1 MYIGFFYDNA
11 SEQYQMNTVSTL
23 ERVIQDLKLHIE
35 QGENPPL
42 YYEVNVDDDG
52 VPTLTALSLDTQN
65 VTPIERP
72 VEDVP
77 VLVSGVEV
85 GTVRKSAEV
94 DVKPPRTRAEVR
106 RIEREQQPEPIDVA
120 QPATPVRTP

>member
-1 MYIGFFYDNA
+1 MYIGFFYDDA

-120 QPATPVRTP
+120 QPDTPVRTP